1 MTDMMVYGLWIA
13 ALCLAAFSLVLY
25 GWGDGTIGTN
35 CNESRDTCHLVFRA
49 RATCFA
55 VMTWLSLFLAWEVID
70 MRLSFF
76 MMQPGSKRY
85 FTQWAIDIWSNRFL
99 FGAVVF
105 GFVTIFPLI
114 YIPGLNDYVFKHHD
128 ISWYVHSYS
137 TFPISQHELTIFPG
151 SGASS
156 SSPHSYSSWA
166 PSPTST

>member
-1 MTDMMVYGLWIA
+1 MKVGIFSFEIMTDMLVYGLWIA

-35 CNESRDTCHLVFRA
+35 CNESADTCDLVFRA

-55 VMTWLSLFLAWEVID
+55 TMTWLSLFLAWEVID

-85 FTQWAIDIWSNRFL
+85 FTQWFVDIWSNRFL

-114 YIPGLNDYVFKHHD
+114 YIPGLNDYVFKHHN
-128 ISWYVHSYS
+128 ISW
-137 TFPISQHELTIFPG
+137 
-151 SGASS
+151 
-156 SSPHSYSSWA
+156 
-166 PSPTST
+166 